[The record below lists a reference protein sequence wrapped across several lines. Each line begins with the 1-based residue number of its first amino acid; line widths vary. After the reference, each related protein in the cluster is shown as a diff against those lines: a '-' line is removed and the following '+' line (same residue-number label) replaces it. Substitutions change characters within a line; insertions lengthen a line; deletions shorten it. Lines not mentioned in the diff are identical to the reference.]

1 MFSFFD
7 VDTVFFTVGR
17 QAVSYLEVLC
27 TLAGLVCIFLAM
39 RAKTTNFWIG
49 YLYNILLF
57 PLFLQKGLYASML
70 LQPAGFAITLFGHY
84 RWTHPR
90 KKEENRRHELK
101 ITRLGGRSW
110 MATLLTVVV
119 LTVGLGTLFSN
130 LHRWIPAVRP
140 AQQPFLDSFIL
151 VMILTA
157 QWLSAQ
163 KKLDCWAAWMT
174 VNVVNTIRYPFGGL
188 IFLAIESGSKIIIAS
203 FGFLHWLK
211 KYRED
216 REASSEEGGAAG
228 F

>member
-27 TLAGLVCIFLAM
+27 TLAGLAGIFFAM
-39 RAKTTNFWIG
+39 RAKVANFWVG

-90 KKEENRRHELK
+90 KDEEDRQRELK

-110 MATLLTVVV
+110 VVTLLAVAA
-119 LTVGLGTLFSN
+119 LTVGMGFAISN
-130 LHRWIPAVRP
+130 LHHWIPAMRP

-151 VMILTA
+151 ATILTA
-157 QWLSAQ
+157 LWLSAQ

-174 VNVVNTIRYPFGGL
+174 VNVVNTVRYPFGGL
-188 IFLAIESGSKIIIAS
+188 VFLALESGSKIIMAT
-203 FGFLHWLK
+203 FGFLHWRK
-211 KYRED
+211 KMLRC
-216 REASSEEGGAAG
+216 
-228 F
+228 